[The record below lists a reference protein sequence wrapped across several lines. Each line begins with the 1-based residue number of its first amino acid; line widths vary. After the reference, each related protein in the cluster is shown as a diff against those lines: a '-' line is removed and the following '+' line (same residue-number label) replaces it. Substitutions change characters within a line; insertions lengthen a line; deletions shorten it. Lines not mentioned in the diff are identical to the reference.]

1 MTKLNIILGITL
13 SLLTTYAYAE
23 EGTPPNEVESEV
35 SETDTSFV
43 GARILKEGAEV
54 SGGEP
59 YTGIYEDNET
69 QSYGFWQ
76 GDTLFFG
83 ADNEASNRQHSRRCG

>member
-1 MTKLNIILGITL
+1 M
-13 SLLTTYAYAE
+13 
-23 EGTPPNEVESEV
+23 PPEPIVSEV
-35 SETDTSFV
+35 SNTDTSFV

-59 YTGIYEDNET
+59 YTGIYEDIET

-83 ADNEASNRQHSRRCG
+83 AENASPNKSNENSEIGIIIFLIL